1 MVPAATRTSVGI
13 TSKSASATY
22 VPAELAGGELDS
34 TTAHSE
40 EGSTAAAAAA
50 GSFTSLHKPA
60 SSTVRKTRNKKETQL
75 SDDEMV

>member
-22 VPAELAGGELDS
+22 VPAKLAGGELDS
-34 TTAHSE
+34 TMAHSE
-40 EGSTAAAAAA
+40 EGATAAAAA

-60 SSTVRKTRNKKETQL
+60 SSTVRKQETKKKPN
-75 SDDEMV
+75 